1 MLEHIKQ
8 KITSLGDLVDSGSVN
23 ISLLNDFNWLIQQV
37 EEKQEGLKEIEN
49 ITEGLT
55 LFNPTYEKIYNIAI
69 NAIGGNED
77 D

>member
-8 KITSLGDLVDSGSVN
+8 KITSLEDLVDSGSVN

-55 LFNPTYEKIYNIAI
+55 LFNPTYEKFTT
-69 NAIGGNED
+69 
-77 D
+77 